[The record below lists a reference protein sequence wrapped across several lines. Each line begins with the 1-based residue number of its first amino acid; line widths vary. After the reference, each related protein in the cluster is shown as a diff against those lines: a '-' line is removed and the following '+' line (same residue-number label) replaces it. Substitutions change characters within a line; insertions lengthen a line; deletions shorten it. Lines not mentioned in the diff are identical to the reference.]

1 MMETKAIVTDAQARQ
16 DFSRVAQIA
25 AERGRVYVLQ
35 NDRPKLLVIDLD
47 VEPQIEL
54 LEEEKFQ
61 LVTQRILRE
70 HRAAFEELAK

>member
-16 DFSRVAQIA
+16 DFSRVEQIA

-54 LEEEKFQ
+54 SEEEKFQ